1 MASSRDNILE
11 REVEEY
17 LTAEVEKLGGKC
29 FKFIPDFARGMP
41 DRLVCLPH
49 GISLWVETKR
59 PEGGKL
65 SAAQKLR
72 HVELR
77 RLEQS
82 VEVAWS
88 REDVDAIIARYK
100 YSAC

>member
-1 MASSRDNILE
+1 MASSKDNILE
-11 REVEEY
+11 REVEKY
-17 LTAEVEKLGGKC
+17 LTDEVKKLGGEC

-49 GISLWVETKR
+49 GISVWVETKR

-77 RLEQS
+77 RLGQS
-82 VEVAWS
+82 VEVAWC
-88 REDVDAIIARYK
+88 REDVDRLVELYQ
-100 YSAC
+100 YRAC